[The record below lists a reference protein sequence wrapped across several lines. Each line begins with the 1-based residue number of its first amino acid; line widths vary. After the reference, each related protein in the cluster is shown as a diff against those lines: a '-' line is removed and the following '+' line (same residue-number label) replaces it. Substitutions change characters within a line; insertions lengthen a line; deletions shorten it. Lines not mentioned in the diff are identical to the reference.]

1 MSAAKKSVIELCH
14 PSGSRAEVHLY
25 GATVTSFYAAQEPER
40 NVLFLSSKALLDGIA
55 TFALDVSQEMRAMYP
70 HDFGLVYEVKLFA
83 NALATAIHI
92 QNKSEGDMAF
102 QALLHTYLS
111 VDDVRDGGVVVEG
124 LKGLTYHDKV
134 AGQEKT
140 EERDVLTFDQE
151 TDSVYA
157 NAHVT
162 RRATWRV
169 WNPWIDKAK
178 GMSDFGDDEYPTM
191 VCVEPGRVSEQ
202 QKLPAGQTFA
212 LLQVIKLSAL
222 SSNNFPHGG
231 GGSRRYRRVAH
242 THQVDDTLFGEKN
255 QLLKN
260 RKNDRTLQA
269 GRMVT
274 KTPIVVVPED
284 ELERIKAETKILT
297 AADLEALEAK
307 READQEHQ
315 RLTSK
320 ARKEHMLKL
329 TEKQEILRR
338 ARVLKDQ
345 MHDSVK
351 LMKTLGTRAQAFTIR
366 DQQLKVKK
374 DLEDEHHVYDE
385 KMNTLMEIERLES
398 LKRQEHRDEVKK
410 QKRYA
415 DRKVL
420 EDQIED
426 RRRQRQK
433 ESEIVAQEAQ
443 EMLAKIQRQQEEEA
457 EKEKAKALR
466 AQRSMEEIKRF
477 NEDTLMRKQDVQRK
491 IKEEE
496 DAVYAYQM
504 KKAEDLKLREEEEAQ
519 RRHEAELRCA
529 KLRSMQEKMANEKA
543 ELDELRAKRA
553 AEARERQAREADM
566 ALARKHKEEMD
577 ELRRAREAQA
587 LHRERAR
594 VKEATLQQRE
604 YDSIMVQV
612 ESDKARVKEEDEK
625 RKLASM
631 AHRRVLQSQIEEKER
646 LKKIT
651 FVKKQEEG
659 QALKEEYAKELEKLE
674 RIRMEEVGELVEA
687 GVNPLYLSEMKAL
700 VIEKQIRCTSFSR
713 AHYNLHTFTS
723 DTQQIVF
730 ACSRH
735 YTVMATFASSRQKQ
749 FSTCLLQSSSSKQY
763 NRLHRST
770 MDQHQLA
777 NLVKNEVQQ
786 QPATHVGSE
795 TELEARYIAASLR
808 QLRAM

>member
-1 MSAAKKSVIELCH
+1 MS
-14 PSGSRAEVHLY
+14 
-25 GATVTSFYAAQEPER
+25 
-40 NVLFLSSKALLDGIA
+40 
-55 TFALDVSQEMRAMYP
+55 
-70 HDFGLVYEVKLFA
+70 
-83 NALATAIHI
+83 
-92 QNKSEGDMAF
+92 
-102 QALLHTYLS
+102 
-111 VDDVRDGGVVVEG
+111 
-124 LKGLTYHDKV
+124 
-134 AGQEKT
+134 
-140 EERDVLTFDQE
+140 
-151 TDSVYA
+151 
-157 NAHVT
+157 
-162 RRATWRV
+162 
-169 WNPWIDKAK
+169 
-178 GMSDFGDDEYPTM
+178 
-191 VCVEPGRVSEQ
+191 
-202 QKLPAGQTFA
+202 
-212 LLQVIKLSAL
+212 LSARTRSTTSR
-222 SSNNFPHGG
+222 SSLPHGG

-255 QLLKN
+255 QLAKN
-260 RKNDRTLQA
+260 RKKDRTLQA
-269 GRMVT
+269 GRDIVGAQSSASSNQETSGSEDTSSFGRHVTKRAGRRMVT

-315 RLTSK
+315 RLASK

-329 TEKQEILRR
+329 SEEAALRAPKSEIEQIFSAEKQEILRR
-338 ARVLKDQ
+338 ARVQKDQ

-366 DQQLKVKK
+366 DQQLKVKSE
-374 DLEDEHHVYDE
+374 LEDEHHVYDE

-443 EMLAKIQRQQEEEA
+443 EMLAKIQRQQEQEV
-457 EKEKAKALR
+457 EKERAKALR
-466 AQRSMEEIKRF
+466 TQRSMEEIKRF
-477 NEDTLMRKQDVQRK
+477 NDDTLRRKQEVHRK

-496 DAVYAYQM
+496 DAVYAYQV

-566 ALARKHKEEMD
+566 ALARKHKEEME

-594 VKEATLQQRE
+594 VKEATMQQRE

-612 ESDKARVKEEDEK
+612 ESDKTRVKEEDEK
-625 RKLASM
+625 RKLASL
-631 AHRRVLQSQIEEKER
+631 AHRRVLQSQIEEKEC
-646 LKKIT
+646 LKKLSFIR
-651 FVKKQEEG
+651 KQEEG

-700 VIEKQIRCTSFSR
+700 VIEKQIR
-713 AHYNLHTFTS
+713 
-723 DTQQIVF
+723 
-730 ACSRH
+730 
-735 YTVMATFASSRQKQ
+735 
-749 FSTCLLQSSSSKQY
+749 
-763 NRLHRST
+763 
-770 MDQHQLA
+770 
-777 NLVKNEVQQ
+777 
-786 QPATHVGSE
+786 
-795 TELEARYIAASLR
+795 
-808 QLRAM
+808 

>member
-1 MSAAKKSVIELCH
+1 MS
-14 PSGSRAEVHLY
+14 
-25 GATVTSFYAAQEPER
+25 
-40 NVLFLSSKALLDGIA
+40 
-55 TFALDVSQEMRAMYP
+55 
-70 HDFGLVYEVKLFA
+70 
-83 NALATAIHI
+83 
-92 QNKSEGDMAF
+92 
-102 QALLHTYLS
+102 
-111 VDDVRDGGVVVEG
+111 
-124 LKGLTYHDKV
+124 
-134 AGQEKT
+134 
-140 EERDVLTFDQE
+140 
-151 TDSVYA
+151 
-157 NAHVT
+157 
-162 RRATWRV
+162 
-169 WNPWIDKAK
+169 
-178 GMSDFGDDEYPTM
+178 
-191 VCVEPGRVSEQ
+191 
-202 QKLPAGQTFA
+202 
-212 LLQVIKLSAL
+212 LSARTRSTTSR
-222 SSNNFPHGG
+222 SSLPHGG

-255 QLLKN
+255 QLAKN
-260 RKNDRTLQA
+260 RKKDRTLQA
-269 GRMVT
+269 GRDIVGAQSSASSNQETSGRMVT

-315 RLTSK
+315 RLASK

-329 TEKQEILRR
+329 SEEAALRAPKSEIEQIFSAEKQEILRR
-338 ARVLKDQ
+338 ARVQKDQ

-366 DQQLKVKK
+366 DQQLKVKSE
-374 DLEDEHHVYDE
+374 LEDEHHVYDE

-443 EMLAKIQRQQEEEA
+443 EMLAKIQRQQEQEV
-457 EKEKAKALR
+457 EKERAKALR
-466 AQRSMEEIKRF
+466 TQRSMEEIKRF
-477 NEDTLMRKQDVQRK
+477 NEDTLRRKQEVQRK

-496 DAVYAYQM
+496 DAVHAYQV

-566 ALARKHKEEMD
+566 ALARKHKEEME

-594 VKEATLQQRE
+594 VKEATMQQRE

-612 ESDKARVKEEDEK
+612 ESDKTRVKEEDEK

-631 AHRRVLQSQIEEKER
+631 AHRRVLQSQIEEKEC
-646 LKKIT
+646 LKKLSFIR
-651 FVKKQEEG
+651 KQEEG

-700 VIEKQIRCTSFSR
+700 VIEKQIR
-713 AHYNLHTFTS
+713 
-723 DTQQIVF
+723 
-730 ACSRH
+730 
-735 YTVMATFASSRQKQ
+735 
-749 FSTCLLQSSSSKQY
+749 
-763 NRLHRST
+763 
-770 MDQHQLA
+770 
-777 NLVKNEVQQ
+777 
-786 QPATHVGSE
+786 
-795 TELEARYIAASLR
+795 
-808 QLRAM
+808 

>member
-1 MSAAKKSVIELCH
+1 MSSSARTNS
-14 PSGSRAEVHLY
+14 STSR
-25 GATVTSFYAAQEPER
+25 
-40 NVLFLSSKALLDGIA
+40 SSL
-55 TFALDVSQEMRAMYP
+55 
-70 HDFGLVYEVKLFA
+70 
-83 NALATAIHI
+83 
-92 QNKSEGDMAF
+92 
-102 QALLHTYLS
+102 
-111 VDDVRDGGVVVEG
+111 
-124 LKGLTYHDKV
+124 
-134 AGQEKT
+134 
-140 EERDVLTFDQE
+140 
-151 TDSVYA
+151 
-157 NAHVT
+157 
-162 RRATWRV
+162 
-169 WNPWIDKAK
+169 
-178 GMSDFGDDEYPTM
+178 
-191 VCVEPGRVSEQ
+191 
-202 QKLPAGQTFA
+202 
-212 LLQVIKLSAL
+212 
-222 SSNNFPHGG
+222 PHGG

-242 THQVDDTLFGEKN
+242 TPQVDDTLFGEKN

-269 GRMVT
+269 GRDIVGTHSNTPSNQETVEQESKPTFDRHCTKRTGKRMVT
-274 KTPIVVVPED
+274 KKPIVVLPED
-284 ELERIKAETKILT
+284 ELERIKAETKILK

-329 TEKQEILRR
+329 SEEAALRAPKSEIEQIFSAEKQEILRR

-374 DLEDEHHVYDE
+374 ELDEEHHVYDE

-398 LKRQEHRDEVKK
+398 LKRQEDRDEEKK

-443 EMLAKIQRQQEEEA
+443 EMLAKIQRQQEEAA

-477 NEDTLMRKQDVQRK
+477 NEDTLMRKQEVLRK

-504 KKAEDLKLREEEEAQ
+504 KKAEDLKQREEEEAQ

-553 AEARERQAREADM
+553 AEARERQAREADL
-566 ALARKHKEEMD
+566 ALARKHKEEME

-646 LKKIT
+646 LKKLA

-700 VIEKQIRCTSFSR
+700 VIEKQIRPP
-713 AHYNLHTFTS
+713 S
-723 DTQQIVF
+723 DSNINATNGNNEKERTTVQEAYLQAISDMLCMF
-730 ACSRH
+730 RETRH
-735 YTVMATFASSRQKQ
+735 YTITTTLRHQFAILQLSSTEQDHEHHHQVTSSRSSASANAHREQTQSFSSTRTKKREYEAATGGMMHPDHIDHIEVLLAETESTKEELNRVTVIALEEMELYVEKMLQLLLVLRQVKVLMDREKQ
-749 FSTCLLQSSSSKQY
+749 VLEIV
-763 NRLHRST
+763 RST
-770 MDQHQLA
+770 LTNGRIFHS
-777 NLVKNEVQQ
+777 V
-786 QPATHVGSE
+786 
-795 TELEARYIAASLR
+795 
-808 QLRAM
+808 

>member
-1 MSAAKKSVIELCH
+1 MS
-14 PSGSRAEVHLY
+14 
-25 GATVTSFYAAQEPER
+25 
-40 NVLFLSSKALLDGIA
+40 
-55 TFALDVSQEMRAMYP
+55 
-70 HDFGLVYEVKLFA
+70 
-83 NALATAIHI
+83 
-92 QNKSEGDMAF
+92 
-102 QALLHTYLS
+102 
-111 VDDVRDGGVVVEG
+111 
-124 LKGLTYHDKV
+124 
-134 AGQEKT
+134 
-140 EERDVLTFDQE
+140 
-151 TDSVYA
+151 
-157 NAHVT
+157 
-162 RRATWRV
+162 
-169 WNPWIDKAK
+169 
-178 GMSDFGDDEYPTM
+178 
-191 VCVEPGRVSEQ
+191 
-202 QKLPAGQTFA
+202 
-212 LLQVIKLSAL
+212 LSARSHSATSRS

-269 GRMVT
+269 GRDIVGAHSSASSNQEPGGQEDKPSFGRQVDKRTGKRMVT

-329 TEKQEILRR
+329 SEEAALRAPKSEIEQIFSAEKQEILRR

-504 KKAEDLKLREEEEAQ
+504 KKAEDLKLREEVEAQ

-646 LKKIT
+646 LKKLT

-700 VIEKQIRCTSFSR
+700 VIEKQIR
-713 AHYNLHTFTS
+713 
-723 DTQQIVF
+723 
-730 ACSRH
+730 
-735 YTVMATFASSRQKQ
+735 
-749 FSTCLLQSSSSKQY
+749 
-763 NRLHRST
+763 
-770 MDQHQLA
+770 
-777 NLVKNEVQQ
+777 
-786 QPATHVGSE
+786 
-795 TELEARYIAASLR
+795 
-808 QLRAM
+808 

>member
-1 MSAAKKSVIELCH
+1 MSAAKKSVIELRH

-40 NVLFLSSKALLDGIA
+40 NVLFLSSKALLDGRFPNHGFARVNNWKLIQLDQTVGDDNSPTVA

-157 NAHVT
+157 NAPSPVVV
-162 RRATWRV
+162 RMKRADGKEQVVAIEKEAFIKSGPTHTAQLSDVVV

-178 GMSDFGDDEYPTM
+178 GMSDFGMTNTPP
-191 VCVEPGRVSEQ
+191 CEQ

-222 SSNNFPHGG
+222 TYAP
-231 GGSRRYRRVAH
+231 
-242 THQVDDTLFGEKN
+242 VDDTLFGEKN

-269 GRMVT
+269 GRYVHCFINQEPGGQEDKPSFGRQVDKRTGKRMVT
-274 KTPIVVVPED
+274 KTPI
-284 ELERIKAETKILT
+284 
-297 AADLEALEAK
+297 ALEAK

-366 DQQLKVKK
+366 DQQLK
-374 DLEDEHHVYDE
+374 HHVYDE

-477 NEDTLMRKQDVQRK
+477 NEDTLMRKQDV
-491 IKEEE
+491 
-496 DAVYAYQM
+496 
-504 KKAEDLKLREEEEAQ
+504 
-519 RRHEAELRCA
+519 
-529 KLRSMQEKMANEKA
+529 
-543 ELDELRAKRA
+543 
-553 AEARERQAREADM
+553 
-566 ALARKHKEEMD
+566 
-577 ELRRAREAQA
+577 
-587 LHRERAR
+587 
-594 VKEATLQQRE
+594 
-604 YDSIMVQV
+604 
-612 ESDKARVKEEDEK
+612 
-625 RKLASM
+625 
-631 AHRRVLQSQIEEKER
+631 
-646 LKKIT
+646 
-651 FVKKQEEG
+651 
-659 QALKEEYAKELEKLE
+659 
-674 RIRMEEVGELVEA
+674 
-687 GVNPLYLSEMKAL
+687 
-700 VIEKQIRCTSFSR
+700 
-713 AHYNLHTFTS
+713 
-723 DTQQIVF
+723 
-730 ACSRH
+730 CSVR
-735 YTVMATFASSRQKQ
+735 
-749 FSTCLLQSSSSKQY
+749 
-763 NRLHRST
+763 
-770 MDQHQLA
+770 
-777 NLVKNEVQQ
+777 
-786 QPATHVGSE
+786 
-795 TELEARYIAASLR
+795 
-808 QLRAM
+808 

>member
-1 MSAAKKSVIELCH
+1 MS
-14 PSGSRAEVHLY
+14 
-25 GATVTSFYAAQEPER
+25 
-40 NVLFLSSKALLDGIA
+40 
-55 TFALDVSQEMRAMYP
+55 
-70 HDFGLVYEVKLFA
+70 
-83 NALATAIHI
+83 
-92 QNKSEGDMAF
+92 
-102 QALLHTYLS
+102 
-111 VDDVRDGGVVVEG
+111 
-124 LKGLTYHDKV
+124 
-134 AGQEKT
+134 
-140 EERDVLTFDQE
+140 
-151 TDSVYA
+151 
-157 NAHVT
+157 
-162 RRATWRV
+162 
-169 WNPWIDKAK
+169 
-178 GMSDFGDDEYPTM
+178 
-191 VCVEPGRVSEQ
+191 
-202 QKLPAGQTFA
+202 
-212 LLQVIKLSAL
+212 LSARSHSATSRS

-269 GRMVT
+269 GRDIVGAHSSASSNQEPGGQEDKPSFGRQVDKRTGKRMVT

-329 TEKQEILRR
+329 SEEAALRAPKSEIEQIFSAEKQEILRR

-700 VIEKQIRCTSFSR
+700 VIEKQIR
-713 AHYNLHTFTS
+713 
-723 DTQQIVF
+723 
-730 ACSRH
+730 
-735 YTVMATFASSRQKQ
+735 
-749 FSTCLLQSSSSKQY
+749 
-763 NRLHRST
+763 
-770 MDQHQLA
+770 
-777 NLVKNEVQQ
+777 
-786 QPATHVGSE
+786 
-795 TELEARYIAASLR
+795 
-808 QLRAM
+808 

>member
-1 MSAAKKSVIELCH
+1 MS
-14 PSGSRAEVHLY
+14 
-25 GATVTSFYAAQEPER
+25 
-40 NVLFLSSKALLDGIA
+40 
-55 TFALDVSQEMRAMYP
+55 
-70 HDFGLVYEVKLFA
+70 
-83 NALATAIHI
+83 
-92 QNKSEGDMAF
+92 
-102 QALLHTYLS
+102 
-111 VDDVRDGGVVVEG
+111 
-124 LKGLTYHDKV
+124 
-134 AGQEKT
+134 
-140 EERDVLTFDQE
+140 
-151 TDSVYA
+151 
-157 NAHVT
+157 
-162 RRATWRV
+162 
-169 WNPWIDKAK
+169 
-178 GMSDFGDDEYPTM
+178 
-191 VCVEPGRVSEQ
+191 
-202 QKLPAGQTFA
+202 
-212 LLQVIKLSAL
+212 LSARSHSATSRS

-269 GRMVT
+269 GRDIVGAHSSASSNQEPGGQEDKPSFGRQVDKRTGKRMVT

-329 TEKQEILRR
+329 SEEAGLRAPKSEIEQIFSAEKQEILRR

-374 DLEDEHHVYDE
+374 DLEDQHHVYDE

-496 DAVYAYQM
+496 DAMYAYQM

-529 KLRSMQEKMANEKA
+529 KLRSMQEKMANAKA

-646 LKKIT
+646 LKKLT

-659 QALKEEYAKELEKLE
+659 QALKEEYARELEKLE

-700 VIEKQIRCTSFSR
+700 VIEKQIR
-713 AHYNLHTFTS
+713 
-723 DTQQIVF
+723 
-730 ACSRH
+730 
-735 YTVMATFASSRQKQ
+735 
-749 FSTCLLQSSSSKQY
+749 
-763 NRLHRST
+763 
-770 MDQHQLA
+770 
-777 NLVKNEVQQ
+777 
-786 QPATHVGSE
+786 
-795 TELEARYIAASLR
+795 
-808 QLRAM
+808 

>member
-1 MSAAKKSVIELCH
+1 MS
-14 PSGSRAEVHLY
+14 
-25 GATVTSFYAAQEPER
+25 
-40 NVLFLSSKALLDGIA
+40 
-55 TFALDVSQEMRAMYP
+55 
-70 HDFGLVYEVKLFA
+70 
-83 NALATAIHI
+83 
-92 QNKSEGDMAF
+92 
-102 QALLHTYLS
+102 
-111 VDDVRDGGVVVEG
+111 
-124 LKGLTYHDKV
+124 
-134 AGQEKT
+134 
-140 EERDVLTFDQE
+140 
-151 TDSVYA
+151 
-157 NAHVT
+157 
-162 RRATWRV
+162 
-169 WNPWIDKAK
+169 
-178 GMSDFGDDEYPTM
+178 
-191 VCVEPGRVSEQ
+191 
-202 QKLPAGQTFA
+202 
-212 LLQVIKLSAL
+212 LSARSHSATSRS

-260 RKNDRTLQA
+260 RKHDRTLQA
-269 GRMVT
+269 GRDIVGAHSSASSNQEPGGQEDKPSFGRQVDKRTGKRMVT

-329 TEKQEILRR
+329 SEEAALRAPKSEIEQIFSAEKQEILRR

-700 VIEKQIRCTSFSR
+700 VIEKQIR
-713 AHYNLHTFTS
+713 
-723 DTQQIVF
+723 
-730 ACSRH
+730 
-735 YTVMATFASSRQKQ
+735 
-749 FSTCLLQSSSSKQY
+749 
-763 NRLHRST
+763 
-770 MDQHQLA
+770 
-777 NLVKNEVQQ
+777 
-786 QPATHVGSE
+786 
-795 TELEARYIAASLR
+795 
-808 QLRAM
+808 